1 MNNYF
6 CNSAQRE
13 EHVTNLPILLPTVSL
28 KIADVHGHFHTAR
41 ALLDCGSMIT
51 LITQRMARIL
61 NLPLNQTSLKIA
73 GVGNHHTQDSKES
86 ITIVCRPTHHD
97 TPTITATAHILKNLT
112 GYLPIQKVPRI
123 ADAEPPIP
131 LADQDY
137 HTPAPIDLLLGSD
150 VLGQVLDGTKVS
162 LGRGKPIA
170 FGTIFDYALI
180 GPIADLHATSANQS
194 ISAHVIS
201 SHSESDVSTREIC
214 KRIERFWD
222 SEEPQPHIAT
232 SPLQEQCE
240 EIYRTTTTREPS
252 GKYMVTLPFLPN
264 APTLGNTHAIALRR
278 FLNLEK
284 KLQANP
290 PLRSQYVDFMN
301 EYLNLGHMSPC
312 HPSTFAGRPHFYI
325 PHHAIFKTGSDKLRT
340 VFDGSSKS
348 SNGVSLNEC
357 LHTGPA
363 LQQDIVDIILS
374 FRTHPVVF
382 STDIRK
388 MFRNILIHPDH
399 RQYQLIL
406 WRSSPDQPLLTYAL
420 NTVTYGLRSSPYHAI
435 RTLLLLAD
443 DEGHRY
449 PQAAQILRN
458 SIFVDDILCGHD
470 SVESAQVL
478 QTELIDL
485 LGLGGFQLS
494 KWTSNCPQLLERFP
508 DDQCD
513 MPKDFDISPESNT
526 IKVLGIQWIPQSDEF
541 TYRICLPPITQI
553 TKRSILS
560 TVASLYDPNGWVT
573 PVIFRAKCLL
583 QKLWLLKLGWDEP
596 PSIDACTEWQ
606 HISQDLPQL
615 SNLRLP
621 RHICK
626 YKSTSTYSLHGFA
639 DASEAGFAS
648 VIYLHELNANGQV
661 NVHLVVA
668 KSKVAP
674 IKNRLTIP
682 KLELSA
688 AALLSQLMNRVST
701 KLSAHIAIDQ
711 HICWSDSTIVIA
723 WLNTPPH
730 RLQTFEANRV
740 AKITSSPT
748 SIIWRHVPTKLNPA
762 DCASRGMSAQWLSAH
777 DLWWSPSW
785 LKEPPS
791 TWPKM
796 PVALGHHALP
806 GLKPRKL
813 PAHIAVPDI
822 DHDLLTRFSSLDKL
836 VGVTACIMRFIF
848 NCKHSPKAR
857 RAGPLTVGERR
868 DALLFWVRSVQQ
880 NEFAEDFH
888 RLQKDKLFTARLQRL
903 SPFIKDGLLRVG
915 GRLSHAPIRYDAQ
928 HPLILPSSSPLVD
941 LIIDYYHKI
950 HCHPGSDTL
959 HAILR
964 QQFWILSARR
974 VIRRRV
980 FKCIRCFRCRAQP
993 EAPFMGDLPAD
1004 RVNPQPVFS
1013 QVTTDFAGPFLIK
1026 SSTLRNAKLLKAY
1039 FCIFVCLS
1047 TKAVHLEAVSA
1058 LTTEAFL
1065 AALQRFISRRGT
1077 PVLIRSDCGTNY
1089 VGSRNHL
1096 IEVQNFLTANNDA
1109 ITHKLANQH
1118 VTWLLNP
1125 PKGPWF
1131 GALHE
1136 INIKSTKQL
1145 LYRVI
1150 GEQHLTFEEF
1160 STLLTRIEAVL
1171 NSRPLCPLSSDPS
1184 DFQPLTAGHFII
1196 GRPLTALPEPSF
1208 DDRPLSALKR
1218 FQLIQALSQRFW
1230 TLWTRSYLHT
1240 LQTRSKWLSPSSPP
1254 QVGELVLVKEDN
1266 LPPLQWKL
1274 GRITRTIPGKD
1285 GVIRVVD
1292 LDTAHGHLR
1301 RPVLKIARLPL
1312 DSAQEE
1318 VLSRA
1323 PQDVRATRA
1332 RRLVP

>member
-1 MNNYF
+1 M
-6 CNSAQRE
+6 
-13 EHVTNLPILLPTVSL
+13 L
-28 KIADVHGHFHTAR
+28 
-41 ALLDCGSMIT
+41 T
-51 LITQRMARIL
+51 LMTQRMARIL
-61 NLPLNQTSLKIA
+61 NLPLNSTSLKIA
-73 GVGNHHTQDSKES
+73 GVGNHHTQESKAS
-86 ITIVCRPTHHD
+86 ITIVCRPIHHD
-97 TPTITATAHILKNLT
+97 SPTITATAHILESVT
-112 GYLPIQKVPRI
+112 GYLPLQKVPHI
-123 ADAEPPIP
+123 ARVRGQPPIP
-131 LADQDY
+131 LADQEYD
-137 HTPAPIDLLLGSD
+137 TPAPIDLLLGCD

-170 FGTIFDYALI
+170 FGTIFDFTLI
-180 GPIADLHATSANQS
+180 GPIQDLCTAPSNQS
-194 ISAHVIS
+194 NSAHIIS
-201 SHSESDVSTREIC
+201 SQPESDVSTHEIC
-214 KRIERFWD
+214 RSLERFWE
-222 SEEPQPHIAT
+222 SEEPQPHIQT

-240 EIYRTTTTREPS
+240 EIFRTTTTRDPS
-252 GKYMVTLPFLPN
+252 GRYMVTLPFLPD

-290 PLRSQYVDFMN
+290 PLRSKYVDFMN
-301 EYLNLGHMSPC
+301 DYLNMGHMSPC
-312 HPSTFAGRPHFYI
+312 HPSTFANKPHFFI
-325 PHHAIFKTGSDKLRT
+325 PHHGIFKAGSDKLRT

-348 SNGVSLNEC
+348 SNGVSLNDC

-363 LQQDIVDIILS
+363 LQQDIVDIIMS

-382 STDIRK
+382 STDIRM
-388 MFRNILIHPDH
+388 MFRNILIHPDQ

-435 RTLLLLAD
+435 RTLLQLAD

-449 PQAAQILRN
+449 PQAAHILRR

-470 SVESAQVL
+470 SVESAQAL
-478 QTELIDL
+478 QTELINL
-485 LGLGGFQLS
+485 LALGGFQLS
-494 KWTSNCPQLLERFP
+494 KWTSNSPQLLEQFP

-513 MPKDFDISPESNT
+513 MPKDFDLSPESNS
-526 IKVLGIQWIPQSDEF
+526 IKVLGIQWIPQTDEF
-541 TYRICLPPITQI
+541 TYRISLPSLTQA

-573 PVIFRAKCLL
+573 PVIFRAKLLL
-583 QKLWLLKLGWDEP
+583 QKLWLMKLGWDEP
-596 PSIDACTEWQ
+596 TPDEVHTEWQ

-615 SNLRLP
+615 SSLRLP
-621 RHICK
+621 RLICK

-639 DASEAGFAS
+639 DASEAGFGA

-661 NVHLVVA
+661 NVHLVIA

-674 IKNRLTIP
+674 IKNKLTIP

-688 AALLSQLMNRVST
+688 SALLSQLMTRVSAE
-701 KLSAHIAIDQ
+701 LSAHITISQ
-711 HICWSDSTIVIA
+711 HICWSDSTIVLA

-740 AKITSSPT
+740 AKIKSSPT
-748 SIIWRHVPTKLNPA
+748 SFTWRHVPTNLNPA
-762 DCASRGMSAQWLSAH
+762 DCASRGMSAYALSTH
-777 DLWWSPSW
+777 DLWWSPTW
-785 LKEPPS
+785 LKEPPH

-796 PVALGHHALP
+796 PTALGHHALP
-806 GLKPRKL
+806 GLKPQKV
-813 PAHIAVPDI
+813 PAHIAVPDL
-822 DHDLLTRFSSLDKL
+822 DHELLTRFSSLDKL
-836 VGVTACIMRFIF
+836 VGVTACIKRFIF
-848 NCKHSPKAR
+848 NSQHTPDVR
-857 RAGPLTVGERR
+857 RSGPLTASERR

-880 NEFAEDFH
+880 NEFAEDLH
-888 RLQKDKLFTARLQRL
+888 RLRTNKLCTNRLQRL
-903 SPFIKDGLLRVG
+903 SPFLKDGLLRVG
-915 GRLSHAPIRYDAQ
+915 GRLSHASIRYDAQ

-941 LIIDYYHKI
+941 LIIDHYHKI
-950 HCHPGSDTL
+950 HCHPGADTL

-974 VIRRRV
+974 VVRHRV

-993 EAPFMGDLPAD
+993 TAPYMGDLPAD
-1004 RVNPQPVFS
+1004 RVNPQPIFS
-1013 QVTTDFAGPFLIK
+1013 QVTTDFAGPFFVK

-1089 VGSRNHL
+1089 VGARNHL
-1096 IEVQNFLTANNDA
+1096 IEVQNFLAANNDA
-1109 ITHKLANQH
+1109 ITHRLANQH
-1118 VTWLLNP
+1118 ITWLLNP

-1136 INIKSTKQL
+1136 INVKSTKQL

-1150 GEQHLTFEEF
+1150 GEQHFTFEEF
-1160 STLLTRIEAVL
+1160 STLLARIEAVL

-1184 DFQPLTAGHFII
+1184 DFEPLTAGHFII

-1208 DDRPLSALKR
+1208 DDRPLSAHKR

-1230 TLWTRSYLHT
+1230 TLWTKSYLHT

-1254 QVGELVLVKEDN
+1254 QVGELVLIKEDD
-1266 LPPLQWKL
+1266 LPPLQWRL

-1285 GVIRVVD
+1285 GMIRVVD

-1318 VLSRA
+1318 GLPRA
-1323 PQDVRATRA
+1323 PQDVRA
-1332 RRLVP
+1332 

>member
-1 MNNYF
+1 MFRYL

-13 EHVTNLPILLPTVSL
+13 EHVTNVPILLPTVSL
-28 KIADVHGHFHTAR
+28 KIADVHGKFHTAR
-41 ALLDCGSMIT
+41 ALLDCGSMVT
-51 LITQRMARIL
+51 LITQRMARSL
-61 NLPLNQTSLKIA
+61 NLPPNPTSLKIA
-73 GVGNHHTQDSKES
+73 GVGNHHTQDSKAS

-97 TPTITATAHILKNLT
+97 TPTITATAHILKNVT
-112 GYLPIQKVPRI
+112 GYLPLQKVPHI
-123 ADAEPPIP
+123 DHAEPPIP

-180 GPIADLHATSANQS
+180 GPIEDLHATPVNQS

-201 SHSESDVSTREIC
+201 SHPESNVSIREIC
-214 KRIERFWD
+214 KRIERFWE

-290 PLRSQYVDFMN
+290 TLRSKYVDFMN
-301 EYLNLGHMSPC
+301 DYLNLGHMSPC
-312 HPSTFAGRPHFYI
+312 HPSTFANKPHFYI
-325 PHHAIFKTGSDKLRT
+325 PHHGIFKAGSDKLRT

-348 SNGVSLNEC
+348 SNGVSLNDC

-363 LQQDIVDIILS
+363 LQQDVVDIIMS

-388 MFRNILIHPDH
+388 MFRNILIHPDQ
-399 RQYQLIL
+399 RQYQLI
-406 WRSSPDQPLLTYAL
+406 LTYAL

-435 RTLLLLAD
+435 RTLLQLAD
-443 DEGHRY
+443 DEGHRF
-449 PQAAQILRN
+449 PQAAQVLRN

-478 QTELIDL
+478 QTELINL
-485 LGLGGFQLS
+485 LALGGFQLS
-494 KWTSNCPQLLERFP
+494 KWTSNSPQLLEQFP

-526 IKVLGIQWIPQSDEF
+526 IK
-541 TYRICLPPITQI
+541 
-553 TKRSILS
+553 
-560 TVASLYDPNGWVT
+560 
-573 PVIFRAKCLL
+573 
-583 QKLWLLKLGWDEP
+583 KLWLLKLGWDEP
-596 PSIDACTEWQ
+596 TPDEARTEWQ

-626 YKSTSTYSLHGFA
+626 YKPTSTYSLHGFA
-639 DASEAGFAS
+639 DASEAGYGS
-648 VIYLHELNANGQV
+648 VIYLHELGVNGQV

-674 IKNRLTIP
+674 IKNRLSIP

-688 AALLSQLMNRVST
+688 AALLSQLMTRVSA
-701 KLSAHIAIDQ
+701 KLSAHIVIDQ
-711 HICWSDSTIVIA
+711 HTCWSDSTIVIA

-740 AKITSSPT
+740 AKIKSSPT
-748 SIIWRHVPTKLNPA
+748 SSIWRHVPTNLNPA
-762 DCASRGMSAQWLSAH
+762 DCASRGMSAQSLSNH
-777 DLWWSPSW
+777 DLWWSPGW
-785 LKEPPS
+785 LKELPS

-806 GLKPRKL
+806 GLKPKKV
-813 PAHIAVPDI
+813 PAHIAVPDV

-836 VGVTACIMRFIF
+836 IGVTACIRRFIF
-848 NCKHSPKAR
+848 NCKQTPEVR
-857 RAGPLTVGERR
+857 RSGPLTVSERR
-868 DALLFWVRSVQQ
+868 DALLFWVRSVQR
-880 NEFAEDFH
+880 NEFAEDLH
-888 RLQKDKLFTARLQRL
+888 RLQNDKPFTSRLQRL
-903 SPFIKDGLLRVG
+903 SPFLKDGLLRVG

-941 LIIDYYHKI
+941 LIIDHYHKI

-974 VIRRRV
+974 VIRHRV

-1013 QVTTDFAGPFLIK
+1013 QVTTDFAGPFLVK

-1089 VGSRNHL
+1089 VGTRNHL
-1096 IEVQNFLTANNDA
+1096 IEVQNFLTANNDT

-1292 LDTAHGHLR
+1292 LDTAHGHLAD
-1301 RPVLKIARLPL
+1301 LC
-1312 DSAQEE
+1312 
-1318 VLSRA
+1318 SR
-1323 PQDVRATRA
+1323 
-1332 RRLVP
+1332 